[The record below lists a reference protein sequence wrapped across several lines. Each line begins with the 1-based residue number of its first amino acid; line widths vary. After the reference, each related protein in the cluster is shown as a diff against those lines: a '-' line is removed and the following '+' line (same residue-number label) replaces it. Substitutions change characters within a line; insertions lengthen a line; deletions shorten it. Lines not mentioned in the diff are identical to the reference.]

1 MIFEFI
7 KVHKCEEG
15 MMLVTTKSHKYVCND
30 NLKVSKRKFNRL
42 KRSDNIA
49 SPFFLQI
56 CTKGLENVKFFVR
69 KKWQKCHHSG
79 FFWQYSRQLGKRI
92 SLFFCLDKNWWV
104 YRKSL
109 KDFQI
114 FLSVLLASRCKDFRI
129 LPKKLSISPWYWAS
143 KSNWHWN
150 FLFFLSIICLL
161 WKIRRL
167 FTVFYPKFH
176 SIN

>member
-69 KKWQKCHHSG
+69 KKWQKCHHS
-79 FFWQYSRQLGKRI
+79 
-92 SLFFCLDKNWWV
+92 V
-104 YRKSL
+104 
-109 KDFQI
+109 
-114 FLSVLLASRCKDFRI
+114 
-129 LPKKLSISPWYWAS
+129 
-143 KSNWHWN
+143 
-150 FLFFLSIICLL
+150 FFLAVFKATWQANFALFLL
-161 WKIRRL
+161 GQKLMSLQKILER
-167 FTVFYPKFH
+167 FPNFSFCFVGFKMQGFSDFAQETVNFPLILSFK
-176 SIN
+176 I